1 MHYYFHKSRPKPNE
15 AEENMIRALGLW
27 IAASALALS
36 GAPALA
42 AEAWPARPIRVI
54 VPFPPGGSNDIVARL
69 VGNHLTERLGKT
81 VVVDNRG
88 GAGGRIGYET
98 AASARPDGYTLLII
112 SVAYTFTPALYQ
124 LNFDANK
131 AFVPVAMLGTGANAL
146 AVYPGLGANS
156 VKELVA
162 MAKARPGQLNYANAG
177 VGSFQHLGSELF
189 RIMAGINIVGVP
201 YKGGGPATLSVVAG
215 ESQIS
220 IGSLIQTLP
229 HVRPGRLKLLGT
241 GGAKRVAI
249 VPDVPT
255 IAEAGVPGY
264 EASNWWGIVAPA
276 GTPAAITQRLSKE
289 ITEIIASPE
298 VQKWFAS
305 EGAEAATRTPAEFQK
320 LIASEIAK
328 WGKVVKQAGIKA
340 ES

>member
-1 MHYYFHKSRPKPNE
+1 
-15 AEENMIRALGLW
+15 MIRALGLW

>member
-1 MHYYFHKSRPKPNE
+1 MRLLVLI
-15 AEENMIRALGLW
+15 AGLGVLGVHC
-27 IAASALALS
+27 AAT
-36 GAPALA
+36 PA
-42 AEAWPARPIRVI
+42 AEAWPSRPVRLI

-98 AASARPDGYTLLII
+98 AATARPDGYTLLII

-189 RIMAGINIVGVP
+189 RIMAGINIVGVA

-249 VPDVPT
+249 VPNVPT

-276 GTPAAITQRLSKE
+276 GTSAAITQRLSKE
-289 ITEIIASPE
+289 IADIVASQE

-305 EGAEAATRTPAEFQK
+305 EGAEAVTRTPAEFQK

>member
-1 MHYYFHKSRPKPNE
+1 MR
-15 AEENMIRALGLW
+15 LLVL
-27 IAASALALS
+27 IATLVVLCAQSAA
-36 GAPALA
+36 GLA
-42 AEAWPARPIRVI
+42 AETWPARPVRLI

-98 AASARPDGYTLLII
+98 AATSRPDGYTLLVI
-112 SVAYTFTPALYQ
+112 SVAYAFTPALYQ
-124 LNFDANK
+124 LNFDAAN
-131 AFVPVAMLGTGANAL
+131 AFAPVGMLGTGANAL

-162 MAKARPGQLNYANAG
+162 MAKAKPGQLNYASAG
-177 VGSFQHLGSELF
+177 MGTFQHLGSELF
-189 RIMAGINIVGVP
+189 RIMAGVNIVNVTF
-201 YKGGGPATLSVVAG
+201 KGGGPATLSVVAG
-215 ESQIS
+215 ESQVS

-276 GTPAAITQRLSKE
+276 GTPAAITQRLHRE
-289 ITEIIASPE
+289 ISAIVASPE

-320 LIASEIAK
+320 LIAAEIVK
-328 WGKVVKQAGIKA
+328 WGKVVRAAGIKA
-340 ES
+340 E